1 MASIKIYC
9 VDAFTGKPYTG
20 NPAAVC
26 LLPAKKPDEWMQ
38 SVAREMNLSETAF
51 LVPVKEGE
59 YNLRWFTP
67 LTQVDLCGHA
77 TLAAAHILWQTGVF
91 SGGRITFRTKS
102 GPLTASRAD
111 NGVELDF
118 PLIESER
125 AGPQP
130 ELLEALGVT
139 DPVEVM
145 KAGPDYLVE
154 ARSEVDVKKIDPDF
168 TKLRKVNMRGVMVT
182 APGSDPE
189 IDFVSRF
196 FAPAAGIDED
206 PVTGSAHCALG
217 PYWGGLLIKS
227 ELRARQISARG
238 GELSVRLNGDRVI
251 LTGKAVKVWEGTLRA
266 V

>member
-1 MASIKIYC
+1 MASIKIFG
-9 VDAFTGKPYTG
+9 VDAFTDKPFSG

-26 LLPAKKPDEWMQ
+26 LPGSQMPDEWMQ
-38 SVAREMNLSETAF
+38 TVAAEMNLSDTAF

-59 YNLRWFTP
+59 YDLRWFTP

-77 TLAAAHILWQTGVF
+77 TLAAAHILWETGLY

-130 ELLEALGVT
+130 ELLEALGVA

-154 ARSEVDVKKIDPDF
+154 VRSEVDVKKID
-168 TKLRKVNMRGVMVT
+168 TRGVMVT

-196 FAPAAGIDED
+196 FAPAVGIDED

-238 GELSVRLNGDRVI
+238 GELSVRLNGARVI
-251 LTGKAVKVWEGTLRA
+251 LTGKAVTVWEGTLR
-266 V
+266 VV